1 MKRYQLFTLVLVIL
15 LLSFAVPMSYAE
27 QDIAPYMNPDLPA
40 EERVEDL
47 LARMSLDEKIGQM
60 TLVEIGSIKPE
71 DITSM
76 FIGGI
81 LSGGGG
87 FPQPNTV
94 EAWAERTDMLME
106 QALQAPL
113 AIPIIYGVDA
123 VHGHNN
129 VGGAVIFPHNI
140 GLGATHNPDLVRLIG
155 EATACDMLATG
166 IPWNYAPVLAV
177 PQDIRWGRTYE
188 GFAQDTA
195 LVSEFGAAFIEGSQG
210 ESISDPDSILATA
223 KHFVGD
229 GGAQWGTS
237 RSYPIDQGD
246 TIVDEA
252 TLRAIH
258 LPPYVAALEAGAM
271 SVMASFSSWNGT
283 KMHAEQYL
291 ITDVLKGE
299 LGFEGFVVSD
309 WQGIDQISSDFYE
322 SVVTSINAGVDM
334 NMVPYDYER
343 FITTMQ
349 LAVTRGDISQE
360 RIDDAVRRILRVK
373 FMMGLFEQPFSDAAR
388 LESFSNQ
395 AFRDLAR
402 EAASQSAVLLQ
413 NENDVLPIATDVST
427 VFIAG
432 SGSDNL
438 LMQVGGWTLTWQG
451 GSGRIEGGT
460 SIKDGIEALVSPE
473 TQVIH
478 NRLGRFEEALDAD
491 GNPLRANVGIVVIGE
506 EPYAEGVGDEGDLR
520 LSSVDVAVVERMS
533 ESADTVVVVLLSGR
547 PLIITDHLDKA
558 DAWVAAWLPG
568 SEGQGIADVLFG
580 QHPFTGTLSY
590 YWPRSMEQIPLD
602 ELLASDEAPLFP
614 IGHGITT
621 GTTVGIPLPD
631 INCSGEAT
639 LDTSSE
645 SEVLALPAT
654 PDEIL
659 PGWNLVWNDEFDG
672 DSVDNTKWVP
682 ETAGTGFGNAELQY
696 YTDEPENLRVEAGNL
711 VIEAHEER
719 YMGLNYTSAKIRT
732 MVLAQWA
739 YGRFDIRARL
749 PEGQGMWPA
758 FWMLPYPL
766 RYGGWPAGG
775 EIDIME
781 YLGHETN
788 RVYGTIHYGDYD
800 SQSGDFVL
808 EEGSFA
814 DDFHVF
820 TFIWEEEAMRWYI
833 DGVHFQTFTD
843 WYTQNAP
850 YPAPFDATF
859 YLQLNLA
866 VGGVWP
872 GNPDETTVFPQQLL
886 VDYVRV
892 YQQSN

>member
-1 MKRYQLFTLVLVIL
+1 MKHYQIFSLLGILF
-15 LLSFAVPMSYAE
+15 LLSLAVPMSHAE
-27 QDIAPYMNPDLPA
+27 QNIAPYMNPDLPVD
-40 EERVEDL
+40 ERVEDL
-47 LARMSLDEKIGQM
+47 VARMSIDEKIGQI
-60 TLVEIGSIKPE
+60 TLVEIGSINPE
-71 DITSM
+71 DVTSM

-87 FPQPNTV
+87 FPQPNTP

-106 QALQAPL
+106 HALQTPL

-140 GLGATHNPDLVRLIG
+140 GLGATHNPELVRLIG

-166 IPWNYAPVLAV
+166 IPWNYSPVLAV

-195 LVSEFGAAFIEGSQG
+195 LVSELGSAFIEGSQG
-210 ESISDPDSILATA
+210 ESISNPDSILATA

-237 RSYPIDQGD
+237 NSYSIDQGD
-246 TIVDEA
+246 MIVDEA
-252 TLRAIH
+252 TLREIH
-258 LPPYVAALEAGAM
+258 LPPYQAAIEAGAM
-271 SVMASFSSWNGT
+271 SVMVSFSSWNGT

-309 WQGIDQISSDFYE
+309 WQGIDQISPDFYE

-334 NMVPYDYER
+334 NMVPYDYEQ

-373 FMMGLFEQPFSDAAR
+373 FMLGLFEEPFSDAAR

-395 AFRDLAR
+395 TFRDLAR

-413 NENDVLPIATDVST
+413 NENDALPIASDVST
-427 VFIAG
+427 IFLAG

-438 LMQVGGWTLTWQG
+438 LMQAGGWTLTWQG
-451 GSGRIEGGT
+451 GSGRIEGGS
-460 SIKDGIEALVSPE
+460 SIKDGIEAIVSPE

-478 NRLGRFEEALDAD
+478 NRLGRFDDAVDTD
-491 GNPLRANVGIVVIGE
+491 GNPLRADVGIVVVGE
-506 EPYAEGVGDEGDLR
+506 EPYAEGIGDEADLR
-520 LSSVDVAVVERMS
+520 LSSVDVAVIERMA
-533 ESADTVVVVLLSGR
+533 EHAEKVIVVLLSGR

-568 SEGQGIADVLFG
+568 SEGRGVADVLFG

-602 ELLASDEAPLFP
+602 ALLVSDEEPLFP

-621 GTTVGIPLPD
+621 GNAADISPSGIS
-631 INCSGEAT
+631 CSGEAT
-639 LDTSSE
+639 MDASTE
-645 SEVLALPAT
+645 TEVLTLHASADEALS
-654 PDEIL
+654 
-659 PGWNLVWNDEFDG
+659 GWTLIWNDEFDG
-672 DSVDNTKWVP
+672 DTVDNTKWVP
-682 ETAGTGFGNAELQY
+682 ETAGTGFGNRELQY
-696 YTDEPENLRVEAGNL
+696 YTDEPENLRLEDGNL
-711 VIEAHEER
+711 VIEAREER

-732 MVLAQWA
+732 MVLAQWT

-766 RYGGWPAGG
+766 HYGGWPAGG
-775 EIDIME
+775 EIDVME

-788 RVYGTIHYGDYD
+788 RVYGTIHFGDHDSVSGDY
-800 SQSGDFVL
+800 VL
-808 EEGSFA
+808 PSGSFA
-814 DDFHVF
+814 DDFHIF
-820 TFIWEEEAMRWYI
+820 TFIWEEGAMHWYI
-833 DGVHFQTFTD
+833 DGVRYQTATE
-843 WYTQNAP
+843 WYTESAP
-850 YPAPFDATF
+850 YPAPFDKPF
-859 YLQLNLA
+859 YMQINLA

-872 GNPDETTVFPQQLL
+872 GDPDETTVFPQQML